1 MNVTQG
7 NLYWNEKV
15 NILKKYPYVSKDRKC
30 DVLVIGGGIGG
41 ALTAYMQA
49 KQGANVI
56 VVDKNILGYGATL
69 ENDGTLLRRID
80 LTDNKI
86 IKQLDDNVINK
97 CNNLCNEAVEQILN
111 IISEIAEDNDCKQY
125 IEQLELKQMD
135 LMYYSERIMSKIPM
149 YKMFESLGRKDNS
162 IEYLEQDPVIN
173 IRTGMIIPN
182 GGIVLNPY
190 VLTQLIYMYLDKKEN
205 VEIYENTCI
214 DKIHPIEDEVE
225 SITNNRFKIK
235 SKCVILTTGIHTLNY
250 IDRSELTV
258 NKIFTIIT
266 DSINDLGENEM
277 NIIAK
282 DMAGSNSLVT
292 FTKDNRIIFSGECI
306 KENEKML
313 DSKYFKHFANGRYK
327 KLYVELNKLIELAK
341 SIKIT
346 NCFYGM
352 YIETKDTLPIIDEI
366 EKMPNVYCN
375 LGVGRNGI
383 VFSMIG
389 ANMLKN
395 ISKKYHVK
403 DMYLFRENR

>member
-7 NLYWNEKV
+7 NLFWNEKF
-15 NILKKYPYVSKDRKC
+15 NILKKYPYISSDRKC
-30 DVLVIGGGIGG
+30 DVLIIGGGIGG

-69 ENDGTLLRRID
+69 ENDGMLLRRID
-80 LTDNKI
+80 LTDNKL
-86 IKQLDDNVINK
+86 IKQLDENIIDK
-97 CNNLCNEAVEQILN
+97 CNNLCNDAVEQILN
-111 IISEIAEDNDCKQY
+111 IISEISEDDDCKKY
-125 IEQLELKQMD
+125 IEQIGLNQMD
-135 LMYYSERIMSKIPM
+135 LMYYSERIMSKISM
-149 YKMFESLGRKDNS
+149 YKLFENLGRKDNS
-162 IEYLEQDPVIN
+162 IEYLEQDPLIN

-182 GGIVLNPY
+182 GGIILNPY
-190 VLTQLIYMYLDKKEN
+190 LLTQLIYMYLDKKEN

-214 DKIHPIEDEVE
+214 DKIHPIDDKVE

-250 IDRSELTV
+250 IDKSELTI

-266 DSINDLGENEM
+266 ESINDLGENEI
-277 NIIAK
+277 NLIAK
-282 DMAGSNSLVT
+282 DMSGSNSLVT
-292 FTKDNRIIFSGECI
+292 FTKDNRIIFSGECC

-313 DSKYFKHFANGRYK
+313 DNKYFNHFANGRYK
-327 KLYVELNKLIELAK
+327 KLYMELNKLVGLTK
-341 SIKIT
+341 LPKIT

-375 LGVGRNGI
+375 LGIGRNGI